1 MGNNN
6 ADNVKPGRK
15 NRRVFKPKN
24 GTTDV
29 SRSDFEA
36 ARNDRKAADFL
47 AKAKEEGE
55 ALQREGLIH
64 R

>member
-1 MGNNN
+1 M
-6 ADNVKPGRK
+6 ADSNVNNVKPGRK
-15 NRRVFKPKN
+15 NRRVFKPKS

-29 SRSDFEA
+29 SRSAFEA

-47 AKAKEEGE
+47 EKAKAEGE
-55 ALQREGLIH
+55 TLQREGLIH